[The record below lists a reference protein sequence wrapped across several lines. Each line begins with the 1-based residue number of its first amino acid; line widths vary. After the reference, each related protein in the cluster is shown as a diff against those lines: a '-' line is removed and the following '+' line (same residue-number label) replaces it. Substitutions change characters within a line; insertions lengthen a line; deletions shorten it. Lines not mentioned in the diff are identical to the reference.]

1 MAEGAK
7 SVTRAEAIVAIQGI
21 VTTYRNRPQEFLSGK
36 VVMVVRRPGY
46 SPRGERMRVLPNVM
60 GRVVCVNAVGEIVV
74 DVEVADLERWLA
86 NETRTPTTGT
96 EG

>member
-1 MAEGAK
+1 
-7 SVTRAEAIVAIQGI
+7 VTLAEAVTAIRGI
-21 VTTYRNRPQEFLSGK
+21 VGAYRNRPQEFLSGK

-46 SPRGERMRVLPNVM
+46 SPRGERMRILPGVM
-60 GRVVCVNAVGEIVV
+60 GRVVCVNAAGEIVV

-86 NETRTPTTGT
+86 ENEPRVTGT